1 MHSVIDVSEKFERL
15 NSLSGLY
22 YDVAG
27 DLIDGHISLTSH
39 KLNETMKILT
49 VVTSIFVHLGF
60 LAGVYGMNF
69 DNMPELHNPYA
80 YFILIGVMALVA
92 LCLLSYFKKNKWL

>member
-1 MHSVIDVSEKFERL
+1 MGFLVNWHPV
-15 NSLSGLY
+15 
-22 YDVAG
+22 G
-27 DLIDGHISLTSH
+27 DLIDGHILLTSH

-49 VVTSIFVHLGF
+49 VVTSIFVPLGF